1 MFAAINLKNTLCRV
15 IKKRVAA
22 VKKLKIKSLQY
33 KIFVKFYI
41 LLLFYKKIIIS

>member
-22 VKKLKIKSLQY
+22 VKK
-33 KIFVKFYI
+33 VKN
-41 LLLFYKKIIIS
+41 KIIVV